1 MSSLGID
8 YGGTD
13 TKLVLVSS
21 DGEMIDQSI
30 VPSASLD
37 ELAGSVRGFLAD
49 SRNAPSGFAVT
60 IAGTLDPATGVV
72 GRAANMSWLDGT
84 RPAETLA
91 SALGIPGRAVQDGE
105 AAALAEARLGAG
117 RGSDDVFV
125 IALGTGIAG
134 AHVVEGAVRK
144 GAHGAAGEIGH
155 LAVAGNGVRCS
166 CGQIGCLETAIG
178 GTKIAERWRENGGSA
193 AAGATARDVVVA
205 AEAGDVAARGALD
218 AAARALG
225 RAILELAALVDP
237 ALIVVGGGLS
247 RSPRWTVDP
256 AVDVARAGATF
267 HTIPDVKLATL
278 GVWAGARGAALLAPR
293 ASR

>member
-13 TKLVLVSS
+13 TKLVLVST
-21 DGEMIDQSI
+21 DGEMIDQTV
-30 VPSASLD
+30 VPSGPLD
-37 ELAGSVRGFLAD
+37 ELADSVRGFVATARD
-49 SRNAPSGFAVT
+49 APTGFAVT

-134 AHVVEGAVRK
+134 AHVVDGAVRK

-166 CGQIGCLETAIG
+166 CGQTGCLETAIG
-178 GTKIAERWRENGGSA
+178 GTKIADRWRDRGGSVPQ
-193 AAGATARDVVVA
+193 GATALDVVRA
-205 AEAGDVAARGALD
+205 AEAGDGPARAAFD
-218 AAARALG
+218 AAAHALG
-225 RAILELAALVDP
+225 RGILELSALLDP

-247 RSPRWTVDP
+247 RSARWTVEP
-256 AVDVARAGATF
+256 AVDVARADATF
-267 HTIPDVKLATL
+267 HTIPEVRLATL
-278 GVWAGARGAALLAPR
+278 GVWAGARGAALLAP
-293 ASR
+293 